1 MARVGPISPVSL
13 FPFKTNRCIPLQLDW
28 KSQVITLGPESLLLE
43 RSSTSRLSLGESLRK
58 EESSPLFERLR
69 DFKLEQEPKLEMS
82 EREPEREF
90 RERSKVVKKV
100 LHLVKEMVP
109 VRLISFR
116 TRVSR
121 WSRERRKVETRLKL
135 VPRWVKLRS
144 MEDTKESLQVMP
156 VKLHV
161 FWFGSQLERRVG
173 FDTLALKLRSCWVS
187 L

>member
-1 MARVGPISPVSL
+1 M
-13 FPFKTNRCIPLQLDW
+13 
-28 KSQVITLGPESLLLE
+28 
-43 RSSTSRLSLGESLRK
+43 SLGESLRK

-109 VRLISFR
+109 VRLVSFR

-135 VPRWVKLRS
+135 EPR
-144 MEDTKESLQVMP
+144 
-156 VKLHV
+156 
-161 FWFGSQLERRVG
+161 
-173 FDTLALKLRSCWVS
+173 
-187 L
+187 

>member
-90 RERSKVVKKV
+90 
-100 LHLVKEMVP
+100 
-109 VRLISFR
+109 
-116 TRVSR
+116 
-121 WSRERRKVETRLKL
+121 
-135 VPRWVKLRS
+135 
-144 MEDTKESLQVMP
+144 
-156 VKLHV
+156 
-161 FWFGSQLERRVG
+161 
-173 FDTLALKLRSCWVS
+173 
-187 L
+187 